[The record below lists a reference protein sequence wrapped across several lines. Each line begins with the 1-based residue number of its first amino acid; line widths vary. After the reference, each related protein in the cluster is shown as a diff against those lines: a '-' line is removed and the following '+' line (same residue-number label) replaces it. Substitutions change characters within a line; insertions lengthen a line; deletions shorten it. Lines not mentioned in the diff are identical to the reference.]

1 MHGSELCSVLNDP
14 ISHKT
19 QGPPAGS
26 EKPLLHTQSLSAMF
40 KAPPE
45 ELVRHAR
52 HAVAFV
58 YGLYSAPKHGIHSS
72 EDKSKKVPGAHEPEA
87 GKKRQHSTSANSIIG
102 EHSCTLTGAC
112 RTMGLRPVNWR
123 CRRKAA

>member
-45 ELVRHAR
+45 ELVGHAR
-52 HAVAFV
+52 HSVAFV

-72 EDKSKKVPGAHEPEA
+72 EDKSLKVPGAHKPVT
-87 GKKRQHSTSANSIIG
+87 GKNTHPRRMANSIVCVP
-102 EHSCTLTGAC
+102 HCMLAAAR
-112 RTMGLRPVNWR
+112 RTMPARPYS
-123 CRRKAA
+123 